1 MDLPN
6 HWHQWQIT
14 TRVRPNWGHPDHD
27 ACGTGFIAQLGG
39 HPSHQIVDYALTA
52 LERLTHRGGVDADGA
67 SGDGAGL
74 LAALPK
80 PFFKAKAAEQGIDLP
95 DQFGLGF
102 AFFPSDAAATA
113 KSAIE
118 TAADQERLR
127 ILGWRRVPVNSNCL
141 GRLALETLPKSWQIF
156 VAPFPAA

>member
-6 HWHQWQIT
+6 HWRQWQMT

-52 LERLTHRGGVDADGA
+52 LECLTHRGGVDADGA
-67 SGDGAGL
+67 SCDGAGL
-74 LAALPK
+74 HAAHPK
-80 PFFKAKAAEQGIDLP
+80 SFFKAKAAEQGIELP
-95 DQFGLGF
+95 EQFGLGF
-102 AFFPSDAAATA
+102 TFFPADHALAA

-118 TAADQERLR
+118 T
-127 ILGWRRVPVNSNCL
+127 
-141 GRLALETLPKSWQIF
+141 
-156 VAPFPAA
+156 